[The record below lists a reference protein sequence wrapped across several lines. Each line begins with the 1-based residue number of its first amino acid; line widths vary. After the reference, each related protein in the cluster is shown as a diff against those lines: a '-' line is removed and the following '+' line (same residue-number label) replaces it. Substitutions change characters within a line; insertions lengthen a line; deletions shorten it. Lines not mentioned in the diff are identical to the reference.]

1 MERLP
6 YIDAQDIEIAADGEA
21 AWQALVRVARGSLG
35 GTDHALARALRVDPP
50 GPSGAWSADLEP
62 GVTLPGFAVDRVRRG
77 ELLSL
82 RGGHRFSRYRL
93 DFELSAPGPGR
104 SQLAARTWAEFTG
117 LAGAVYRTLV
127 IRTGGHRLVV
137 ARMLRQIAR
146 AAGSPGR

>member
-6 YIDAQDIEIAADGEA
+6 YIDAQTVEIAADGEA
-21 AWQALVRVARGSLG
+21 AWQALVGVAHQSLG
-35 GTDHALARALRVDPP
+35 GNGGGLARVLRVDPP
-50 GPSGAWSADLEP
+50 GPTGTWSADLEP

-104 SQLAARTWAEFTG
+104 SQLGARTWAEFPG
-117 LAGAVYRTLV
+117 AAGAVYRALV
-127 IRTGGHRLVV
+127 IGTGGHRLVV

-146 AAGSPGR
+146 AAGSPAG